1 MRLFA
6 DLNWSKDIFVDE
18 CCFSSEK
25 GGIRFVKRPP
35 HTRYDPKYVN
45 YSDHCGR
52 KLVSVWAALN
62 FMVPSGHNPLV
73 PLDSRLNAETYVE
86 IIDTYGVELIKQNF
100 GRSQCYWVEENCPA
114 HRSNLV
120 NEWCHD

>member
-35 HTRYDPKYVN
+35 HTR
-45 YSDHCGR
+45 CGH
-52 KLVSVWAALN
+52 
-62 FMVPSGHNPLV
+62 GPLV

-114 HRSNLV
+114 HRSAQRISKDPKYTK
-120 NEWCHD
+120 W